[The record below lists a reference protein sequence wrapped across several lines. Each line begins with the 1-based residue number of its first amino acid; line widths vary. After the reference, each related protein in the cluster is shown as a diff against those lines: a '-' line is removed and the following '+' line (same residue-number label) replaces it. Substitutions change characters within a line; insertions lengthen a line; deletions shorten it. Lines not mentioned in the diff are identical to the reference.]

1 MRLPCAGKSV
11 KHDISAVVTIPD
23 FSHRPAVA
31 LLVGPTELMPSPRAF
46 IFGPWRAVSVLGITQ
61 ILSWGALFYP
71 PVLTV
76 PLIAADHGWSPPF
89 AMAGFSVGLF
99 VGGLCARYV
108 GGAIDRFGGHVVMPV
123 GSLIGAAGL
132 VVLVWAPGI
141 ASYFAA
147 WITIG
152 VAMAASLY
160 DPAFATLGRIFGGAA
175 RSPITVLTLAGGFAS
190 TVSWPVTQFLIQ
202 TVGWRSAYLVYAA
215 LLAGLAAPLH
225 AFALPREQA
234 GSASRHATVSDKQT
248 KVFVPSHGFAFAL
261 VAAGFASYAFVPSAL
276 SAQLLAIF
284 QRFGLAPETVV
295 AIGMLFGPAQ
305 VFARI
310 CEFSFA
316 RRLPPLWI
324 ARCAIGLLVAAFVL
338 LALLPF
344 SASVAAS
351 FAVMFGMANGLLTIA
366 RGTVPL
372 ALFGAAGYGRLMGR
386 IGGPFLVVQALAPV
400 VVTFVA
406 NRASDAVGLA
416 LVAAFAVFAFLCF
429 VLIRQP
435 ETPNI

>member
-1 MRLPCAGKSV
+1 
-11 KHDISAVVTIPD
+11 
-23 FSHRPAVA
+23 
-31 LLVGPTELMPSPRAF
+31 MPSPGAF
-46 IFGPWRAVSVLGITQ
+46 IFGPWRAVTVLGLTE

-76 PLIAADHGWSPPF
+76 PLIAAAHGWSASF
-89 AMAGFSVGLF
+89 AMAGFSAGLF

-123 GSLIGAAGL
+123 GSLIGALGL
-132 VVLVWAPGI
+132 VCLVWAPGA

-152 VAMAASLY
+152 IAMAASLY
-160 DPAFATLGRIFGGAA
+160 DPAFATLGRIFGSAA
-175 RSPITVLTLAGGFAS
+175 RAPITALTLAGGFAS
-190 TVSWPVTQFLIQ
+190 TVSWPATQSLIQ
-202 TVGWRSAYLVYAA
+202 AVGWRGTYLIYAA
-215 LLAGLAAPLH
+215 LLAGVAAPLH
-225 AFALPREQA
+225 AFALPRQA
-234 GSASRHATVSDKQT
+234 ARGAPHQAVASDK
-248 KVFVPSHGFAFAL
+248 KINIFVPAHGFAFVL

-284 QRFGLAPETVV
+284 QRFGLAPATVV

-305 VFARI
+305 VLARI
-310 CEFSFA
+310 CELSFA
-316 RRLPPLWI
+316 RRLHPLWI
-324 ARCAIGLLVAAFVL
+324 ARSAVGLLVAAFAL

-344 SASVAAS
+344 SASLAAIFS
-351 FAVMFGMANGLLTIA
+351 IMYGMANGLLTIA

-386 IGGPFLVVQALAPV
+386 IGGPYLVVQALAPAV
-400 VVTFVA
+400 LTFVA
-406 NRASDAVGLA
+406 ERASDAIGLA
-416 LVAAFAVFAFLCF
+416 VVAAFAAIALVCF

-435 ETPNI
+435 S